1 MFGSANE
8 NPRPPFEISPLEQKM
23 WEDWAQASTA
33 PNSHQALQDWA
44 RRYKLKLTNQT
55 VMTVKMRG
63 AGGQLSPPVLEL
75 ASVILERHTVNGAL
89 LPIEEELEPGEPM
102 EAQACQSNCADAFE
116 TGQTTK
122 SV

>member
-1 MFGSANE
+1 
-8 NPRPPFEISPLEQKM
+8 
-23 WEDWAQASTA
+23 
-33 PNSHQALQDWA
+33 
-44 RRYKLKLTNQT
+44 
-55 VMTVKMRG
+55 MTVKMRG

-122 SV
+122 TPGGIIRTYMHCRFKSCSSKVINGKKVTVCSYDCTASATTIG